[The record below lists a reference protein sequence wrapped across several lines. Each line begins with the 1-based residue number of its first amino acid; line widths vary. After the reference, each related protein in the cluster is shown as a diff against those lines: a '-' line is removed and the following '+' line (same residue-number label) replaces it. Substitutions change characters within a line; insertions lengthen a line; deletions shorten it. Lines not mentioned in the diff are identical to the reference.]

1 MPKKLSMKDFTNSTG
16 TSPKLVKVHHSKVH
30 SYSYSKRKTPSQCIL
45 QYLFAQFVKSAEVK
59 INEAL
64 NHSLVI

>member
-1 MPKKLSMKDFTNSTG
+1 MSKKLVNNYSNAEAT
-16 TSPKLVKVHHSKVH
+16 PKIVKVHHSKVH

-45 QYLFAQFVKSAEVK
+45 QYLFAHFVKAAEVK

-64 NHSLVI
+64 NHSLVN